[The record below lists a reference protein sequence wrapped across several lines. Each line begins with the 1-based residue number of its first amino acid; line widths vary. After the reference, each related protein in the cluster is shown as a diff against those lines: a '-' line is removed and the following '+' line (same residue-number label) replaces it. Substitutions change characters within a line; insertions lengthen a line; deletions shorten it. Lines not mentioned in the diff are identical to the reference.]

1 MKTIEIRVQ
10 NKPCE
15 DFESCSKCVHAE
27 DSSEI
32 CMLRQCIHAFS
43 TLKECYKPKETENES
58 IRTLYYKSN
67 FKNYWS
73 ALRNF
78 ISRHIIDGD
87 YVSIGDI
94 AEYLHQHCKIN
105 IYKAEAIAEVVVAS
119 MSVYRE
125 KFVRTSAKVV
135 QEKATNKGRLTYCFY
150 TAANQYFDWVDKK
163 FNDIMDETIDG
174 ELYLIDNIVGKTA
187 QYNVVLGI
195 LETMDILSF
204 KMLGGANS
212 QLYIYINQIEN
223 IKNIINNPRRY
234 ENSLLNTV
242 NDRHDLSV
250 KMLTYLYENDFQS
263 EEIWNILEDYFLGVV
278 PEKVKQM
285 CRKDNPNMILESIN

>member
-1 MKTIEIRVQ
+1 
-10 NKPCE
+10 
-15 DFESCSKCVHAE
+15 
-27 DSSEI
+27 
-32 CMLRQCIHAFS
+32 
-43 TLKECYKPKETENES
+43 
-58 IRTLYYKSN
+58 
-67 FKNYWS
+67 
-73 ALRNF
+73 
-78 ISRHIIDGD
+78 
-87 YVSIGDI
+87 
-94 AEYLHQHCKIN
+94 
-105 IYKAEAIAEVVVAS
+105 
-119 MSVYRE
+119 
-125 KFVRTSAKVV
+125 
-135 QEKATNKGRLTYCFY
+135 
-150 TAANQYFDWVDKK
+150 
-163 FNDIMDETIDG
+163 MDETIDG